1 MSTDNPSTQN
11 GTKFQTLVRCIEG
24 ELKRRNRDLR
34 WTVFESPSTL
44 RIRFASFYQSYRSV
58 KIRKKFMGIGSE
70 SPQRGTEFQ
79 TLICCIGGE
88 IKKDRFL
95 PWVVGESDWRPI
107 CQGHWFVNISRKFM
121 EVENRRPYRST
132 KIQVLI

>member
-70 SPQRGTEFQ
+70 SPQHGAEFQ

-121 EVENRRPYRST
+121 EVENRRPYRS
-132 KIQVLI
+132 INIRVLI